1 MRIRFRPVTLFIL
14 VALAVALGLPASASA
29 AAPQVTTS
37 VISPDGTST
46 AEVDGQVDPEGIGA
60 TYLVE
65 YDLQS
70 SDWCTSGG
78 ASGSPANTTNPTS
91 LENSF
96 PGPHSVTVELRSPR
110 LPHHRT

>member
-46 AEVDGQVDPEGIGA
+46 AEVDGQVDPEGIGG
-60 TYLVE
+60 
-65 YDLQS
+65 DLP
-70 SDWCTSGG
+70 GRVR
-78 ASGSPANTTNPTS
+78 PA
-91 LENSF
+91 
-96 PGPHSVTVELRSPR
+96 ELRLVHQWGR
-110 LPHHRT
+110 LRLACKHD